1 MKTKLTLLIAIIVSH
16 MLLSSCVPA
25 IQGAST
31 VSSIASVSNDRR
43 SAGVVLDD
51 KTIHIKLVT
60 SLTNDVELEETHLNF
75 MIYDKGILVAGE
87 VPNNAVK
94 SYVLN
99 KIQIIAPDTK
109 QIYNEMTIG
118 PTSGILSRTKDS
130 AITVQIEARFHEQE
144 VFHPTHVRVM
154 TENQNVYLM
163 GAVTDREGSMAAK
176 VAAKAKGVKRVV
188 KMFDYLESRPQS
200 EIDRDKQKELNA
212 KEQAALEKLKQD
224 LKAEQEKI
232 QQKIDKLNASN

>member
-1 MKTKLTLLIAIIVSH
+1 
-16 MLLSSCVPA
+16 
-25 IQGAST
+25 
-31 VSSIASVSNDRR
+31 
-43 SAGVVLDD
+43 
-51 KTIHIKLVT
+51 
-60 SLTNDVELEETHLNF
+60 
-75 MIYDKGILVAGE
+75 
-87 VPNNAVK
+87 
-94 SYVLN
+94 
-99 KIQIIAPDTK
+99 
-109 QIYNEMTIG
+109 
-118 PTSGILSRTKDS
+118 
-130 AITVQIEARFHEQE
+130 
-144 VFHPTHVRVM
+144 M